1 MKLSNSVKEILRIAG
16 IRSAGFL
23 VNVLLTTVKVNIENG
38 ENVRRLVDGN
48 QNFVFAFWH
57 GSMVIG
63 WYLNR
68 KNNCSALVS
77 RSRDGDVLAHVLKKW
92 GYEVVRGS
100 SHVGGNEALEML
112 LQLIRRNYSLAI
124 TPDGPTGPIHKMKA
138 GAVVTAKKG
147 NVPIVLAG
155 IGCNRKIVF
164 KSWDK
169 FELPLPFSRVTAIY
183 SDPIY
188 FGEDM
193 SYEETSL
200 KIIECEELLNRLQ
213 KDAQEKCLI

>member
-1 MKLSNSVKEILRIAG
+1 MKLNNTVKEMLRIAG
-16 IRSAGFL
+16 VKSAGFL
-23 VNVLLTTVKVNIENG
+23 VNVLLTTVKVSIENR
-38 ENVRRLVDGN
+38 ETVQRLIEGK

-68 KNNCSALVS
+68 NNNCSALVS

-100 SHVGGNEALEML
+100 SHIGGNEALEML
-112 LQLIRRNYSLAI
+112 LQLISRKYSLAI

-147 NVPIVLAG
+147 NVPLVLAG

-169 FELPLPFSRVTAIY
+169 FELPLPFSRVTAIF
-183 SDPIY
+183 SGPIY
-188 FGEDM
+188 FTKEM

-213 KDAQEKCLI
+213 KDAQRKCLI